1 MGKKNK
7 LWMLIGML
15 QVLLLLLVACGPAA
29 TSSSQNSQPASTNV
43 KSKEPVLSDTLSRG
57 CGSPGVF
64 ASDKTG
70 LAVGAKAINFTLKD
84 TNGTEVRLSHLLA
97 EKPVIMIFGSFS

>member
-1 MGKKNK
+1 MGKNNK
-7 LWMLIGML
+7 LRVLIGML
-15 QVLLLLLVACGPAA
+15 QVLLLLLVACSPAA
-29 TSSSQNSQPASTNV
+29 TSSSQPAGTNL
-43 KSKEPVLSDTLSRG
+43 KSKELVLSDTLSRG

-70 LAVGAKAINFTLKD
+70 LAVGTKAINFTLKD
-84 TNGTEVRLSHLLA
+84 TDGTEVRLSHLLA

>member
-1 MGKKNK
+1 MGKNNK
-7 LWMLIGML
+7 LWVLASIL
-15 QVLLLLLVACGPAA
+15 QVLLLLLVACTPAV
-29 TSSSQNSQPASTNV
+29 TSSSQPASTNV
-43 KSKEPVLSDTLSRG
+43 KSQKLVLSDTLSRG

-70 LAVGAKAINFTLKD
+70 LAVGTKAINFTLKD
-84 TNGTEVRLSHLLA
+84 TDGTEVRLSHLLA